1 MDNKNVLEEIRLL
14 INSPGIC
21 TDSVFDLLYKHKCLY
36 LLSRVIN
43 NSERCSGYLAT
54 NQMIQKFR
62 YNNCQGIFDRLNNSM
77 PYAVI
82 KGAVLSNSIYGKP
95 FYRLSGDIDILVSRE
110 NANKIAEI
118 LAENGFQQGKVVNE
132 KITPTSRKDILYHRL
147 YTHQMASFQRKTD
160 FLLSPFVAVDVNFD
174 VTWGEEKKK
183 INVNDFLAHTESTA
197 VYNVNM
203 RKLSPIYEFIS
214 MCMHHYK
221 DMNSIYLL
229 YRNGFRL
236 YEFFDIYYYLINRSI
251 DPLSLKEVGIQ
262 FGVAQYVYYCIYY
275 TYKLFPDNRLKVY
288 LNTLF
293 SSKGKE
299 LLNCFGL
306 SEEERRVW
314 EIPFLDRVFSND
326 FKEQFLKH
334 LTNKDLRKIEVNT
347 EYMTSAAII

>member
-1 MDNKNVLEEIRLL
+1 MEYKNILEEIRALME
-14 INSPGIC
+14 SPGVC
-21 TDSVFDLLYKHKCLY
+21 TDSVFNLLYKHKCLY
-36 LLSRVIN
+36 MLSRVTN
-43 NSERCSGYLAT
+43 NPERCVGCFTA
-54 NQMIQKFR
+54 NQMIQEFR
-62 YNNCQGIFDRLNNSM
+62 YNCCKKIFDNLYNV

-95 FYRLSGDIDILVSRE
+95 FYRISGDIDILASRE
-110 NANKIAEI
+110 NAKIIAEI
-118 LAENGFQQGKVVNE
+118 LIENGFKQGRVVDE
-132 KITPTSRKDILYHRL
+132 EIKPSSRKDIIYQQL
-147 YTHQMASFQRKTD
+147 YTHQMASFQKATR
-160 FLLSPFVAVDVNFD
+160 FLLSPFVTVDVNFD
-174 VTWGEEKKK
+174 VTWGEERNK

-197 VYNVNM
+197 VYNVNVK
-203 RKLSPIYEFIS
+203 KLSPIYEFIS

-262 FGVAQYVYYCIYY
+262 FGIAQYVYYCIYY

-293 SSKGKE
+293 SSKGNE

-306 SEEERRVW
+306 TEEERHVW
-314 EIPFLDRVFSND
+314 KIPFLDRVFSND

-347 EYMTSAAII
+347 EYMTSATIM

>member
-1 MDNKNVLEEIRLL
+1 MNNKNVLEEIRLL

-36 LLSRVIN
+36 LLSRVTN
-43 NSERCSGYLAT
+43 NSERCSVYLAT
-54 NQMIQKFR
+54 NQMIQEFR
-62 YNNCQGIFDRLNNSM
+62 YNNCKKIFDHLNNSM

-82 KGAVLSNSIYGKP
+82 KGAALSNSIYGKP

-110 NANKIAEI
+110 NTNKIAEI
-118 LAENGFQQGKVVNE
+118 LAENGFQQGRVVNE
-132 KITPTSRKDILYHRL
+132 EITPSSREDIIYHRL
-147 YTHQMASFQRKTD
+147 NTHQMASFQKETD

-183 INVNDFLAHTESTA
+183 INLEDFLIHTESTSI
-197 VYNVNM
+197 YNVTVK
-203 RKLSPIYEFIS
+203 KLSPIYEFIS

-236 YEFFDIYYYLINRSI
+236 YEFSDIYFYLIRENI
-251 DPLSLKEVGIQ
+251 DPNSLKEAGRQFDVIQ
-262 FGVAQYVYYCIYY
+262 YIYYCIYY
-275 TYKLFPDNRLKVY
+275 TNELFPDHRLKRY
-288 LNTLF
+288 LDILC
-293 SSKGKE
+293 SPKGMD

-306 SEEERRVW
+306 SEEERHIW
-314 EIPFLDRVFSND
+314 QIPFLDRVFATN

-334 LTNKDLRKIEVNT
+334 LTDKDLKKIKANT
-347 EYMTSAAII
+347 KYMAGATTI